1 MATKSKTS
9 KTAEPEAPAEQQPFR
24 SYNRV
29 QLAGRLVADPDLK
42 YTPSGKAVCRMRVAT
57 NDTRVAEFH
66 SVVAFDK
73 LAQIAVQYCTKG
85 RQVYVE
91 GKLRSRDYTDAD
103 GTRRFVTEVI
113 AETIKLLGAPT
124 RGETTPA
131 DVVADS
137 PAPAP
142 QRRTTKKGR
151 A

>member
-1 MATKSKTS
+1 MA
-9 KTAEPEAPAEQQPFR
+9 
-24 SYNRV
+24 
-29 QLAGRLVADPDLK
+29 RL
-42 YTPSGKAVCRMRVAT
+42 RIAT
-57 NDTRVAEFH
+57 NSQWRDSNGERHEQSEFH

-85 RQVYVE
+85 RQVHVE

-113 AETIKLLGAPT
+113 AETIKLLGAPA
-124 RGETTPA
+124 RSETTPA

-137 PAPAP
+137 PALAP
-142 QRRTTKKGR
+142 QRRTTNKGR

>member
-1 MATKSKTS
+1 LEGHDQQVTLLGNCAKDTESIDTQGKPMA
-9 KTAEPEAPAEQQPFR
+9 
-24 SYNRV
+24 
-29 QLAGRLVADPDLK
+29 RL
-42 YTPSGKAVCRMRVAT
+42 RIAT
-57 NDTRVAEFH
+57 NSQWRDSSGERHEQSEFH

-113 AETIKLLGAPT
+113 AETIKLLGAPA
-124 RGETTPA
+124 RSETTPA

-137 PAPAP
+137 PALAP
-142 QRRTTKKGR
+142 QRRTTNKGR